1 MMFLEGLIYSMLLL
15 LIALKL
21 VLQGFIVSLII
32 QVVVY
37 ILTGF
42 NVYKAI
48 VNFVERGD
56 FFYEYKHKGKAK
68 KKNTG
73 ISY

>member
-1 MMFLEGLIYSMLLL
+1 MMFSEGLIYSILLL
-15 LIALKL
+15 LIAFKL
-21 VLQGFIVSLII
+21 VLQGFIASLII

-56 FFYEYKHKGKAK
+56 FFYEYKGKAK
-68 KKNTG
+68 KKNTR